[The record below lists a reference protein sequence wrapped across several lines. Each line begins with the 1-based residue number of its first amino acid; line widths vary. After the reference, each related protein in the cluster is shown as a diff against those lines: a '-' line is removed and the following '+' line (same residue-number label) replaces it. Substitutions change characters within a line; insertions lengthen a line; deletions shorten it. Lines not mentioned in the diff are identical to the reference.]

1 MRHTDDQDHMKGNI
15 GARKFLDLMGIKEV
29 DQSDQIWSRKEYSF
43 RPQIFWNY
51 FFLIFQV
58 WEWET
63 RLLHFILTWYSI
75 LKKVAIRT
83 CLVLLQLTI
92 IIQKLPQTEFSH
104 FNLKCSFESFLIFH
118 LNEDHKIHKRS
129 FYFSWFFFFFGQKMC
144 FFQAASSVINLRM
157 VLSTQEILK
166 LYIWV
171 LKYCKR
177 EQPNGNKNKDESI
190 IFLHN

>member
-1 MRHTDDQDHMKGNI
+1 MNCCFACKKRCISISPTIYRQRLAWLSGMRHTDDQDHMKGNI
-15 GARKFLDLMGIKEV
+15 GAGKFLDLMGIKEV

-43 RPQIFWNY
+43 RPQIFWNC

-104 FNLKCSFESFLIFH
+104 FNLKCNFESFLIFH

-129 FYFSWFFFFFGQKMC
+129 FYFSWFFFFFLVKKC
-144 FFQAASSVINLRM
+144 VSFKLLLL
-157 VLSTQEILK
+157 LSI
-166 LYIWV
+166 
-171 LKYCKR
+171 
-177 EQPNGNKNKDESI
+177 
-190 IFLHN
+190 